1 MKTKTILFLL
11 FLSLFLA
18 TSCNKEEIPEETPLQ
33 WQVGKNVFNMEI
45 DGEDRNFLIH
55 VPESYDGSEDV
66 PLLFMLHGSTGTGEK
81 FYNISGWV
89 QMSEREGFIAAFPT
103 ALEYPIAENNGR
115 LSTKWSS
122 EGLEADVVPGTEI
135 KDDIPF
141 FREMIQLCKESFS
154 IDASRIYVSG
164 FSNGGGFV
172 KSRLLPQMSDEFA
185 AFSTCG
191 NIGIPIFIPMGG
203 DRIPSFHII
212 SGSRDDRTIAAF
224 ELMSELPVQAIDL
237 FAIPT
242 AWQWTENLLDM
253 LSLDSSYSEMP
264 MPPQYNQISFSNT
277 LDNESQELVY
287 VVVNGLQHR
296 YPNGNNNPQN
306 VRAVELLWP
315 WFMQYTLE
323 P

>member
-1 MKTKTILFLL
+1 MKPKILLILLLGSLL
-11 FLSLFLA
+11 F
-18 TSCNKEEIPEETPLQ
+18 TSCNKEEVPDMPPLQ
-33 WQVGKNVFNMEI
+33 WQVGKNVFEMEI

-55 VPESYDGSEDV
+55 VPESYDGSEAV
-66 PLLFMLHGSTGTGEK
+66 PLVFMLHGSSGNGEK

-89 QMSEREGFIAAFPT
+89 QMSEREGFIAVFPT

-115 LSTKWSS
+115 LSTKWSA
-122 EGLEADVVPGTEI
+122 EGLEVDVVPGTEI

-141 FREMIQLCKESFS
+141 FREMIQLCKESFAM
-154 IDASRIYVSG
+154 DASRIYVSG

-191 NIGIPIFIPMGG
+191 NIGIPIFIPMQGA
-203 DRIPSFHII
+203 RIPPFHIL
-212 SGSRDDRTIAAF
+212 SGTRDDRTIAAF
-224 ELMSELPVQAIDL
+224 GLMEELPLQAEEL

-242 AWQWTENLLDM
+242 AWAWTQNLLDM

-277 LDNESQELVY
+277 LDNGSQELVY
-287 VVVNGLQHR
+287 IVVNGLQHR
-296 YPNGNNNPQN
+296 YPNGSNNPQN
-306 VRAVELLWP
+306 IRAAELIWP
-315 WFMQYTLE
+315 WFMQYRLDL
-323 P
+323 

>member
-1 MKTKTILFLL
+1 MKPKILLILLLGSLL
-11 FLSLFLA
+11 F
-18 TSCNKEEIPEETPLQ
+18 TSCNKEEVPDMPPMQ
-33 WQVGKNVFNMEI
+33 WQVGKNVFDMEV

-55 VPESYDGSEDV
+55 VPESYDGSEAV
-66 PLLFMLHGSTGTGEK
+66 PVVFMLHGSSGNGEK

-89 QMSEREGFIAAFPT
+89 QMSEREGFIAVFPT

-115 LSTKWSS
+115 LSTKWSA
-122 EGLEADVVPGTEI
+122 EGLEVDVVPGTEI

-141 FREMIQLCKESFS
+141 FREMIQLCKESFA

-191 NIGIPIFIPMGG
+191 NIGIPIFIPMQ
-203 DRIPSFHII
+203 DERIPPFQIL
-212 SGSRDDRTIAAF
+212 SGTRDDRTIAAF
-224 ELMSELPVQAIDL
+224 GLMEELPLQAAEL

-242 AWQWTENLLDM
+242 AWAWTQNLLDM

-277 LDNESQELVY
+277 LDDGSQELVY
-287 VVVNGLQHR
+287 IVVNGLQHR
-296 YPNGNNNPQN
+296 YPNGSNNPHN
-306 VRAVELLWP
+306 VRAVELIWP
-315 WFMQYTLE
+315 WFTQFKLDL
-323 P
+323 